1 MSSHDFPASSPNPL
15 IPAPFPFHITVEVTF
30 RDLDAMGHVNH
41 AVYLTYMETA
51 RTKFMMEL
59 LGLSQPADMP
69 VILAEVTCTYH
80 SPAFFGEQ
88 LTVGLGVSRFGRKS
102 FDILYDIRGAD
113 GRLVATGKTV
123 MVMYDYQSGRTTP
136 IPPKLKG
143 KIHAFQQNWPAAS

>member
-1 MSSHDFPASSPNPL
+1 MPPDT
-15 IPAPFPFHITVEVTF
+15 PFPYHITVEVTF

-59 LGLSQPADMP
+59 FGLSQPAGMP

-88 LTVGLGVSRFGRKS
+88 LTIGLGVNRFGARS
-102 FDILYDIRGAD
+102 FDILYDIRSED
-113 GRLVATGKTV
+113 GRAVATGQTV
-123 MVMYDYQSGRTTP
+123 MVMYDYQNGQTIP
-136 IPPKLKG
+136 IPAELKA
-143 KIHAFQQNWPAAS
+143 KILTFQGTWIPET

>member
-1 MSSHDFPASSPNPL
+1 MSSPEFPASFL
-15 IPAPFPFHITVEVTF
+15 APFPFEITVEVTF
-30 RDLDAMGHVNH
+30 RDLDTMGHVNH

-59 LGLSQPADMP
+59 LKLRQPADMP

-88 LTVGLGVSRFGRKS
+88 LTIGLGVSRFGRKS

-113 GRLVATGKTV
+113 GRPVATGKTV
-123 MVMYDYQSGRTTP
+123 MVMYDYESGHTTA
-136 IPPKLKG
+136 IPPELKAN
-143 KIHAFQQNWPAAS
+143 IHAFQGNWTA